1 MQLRSNI
8 LPNGLCFV
16 HAQIS
21 SPVSY
26 CGFTL
31 NVGTRD
37 ERHDQYGIAH
47 FVEHLLFKGTA
58 KRKTFH
64 ILNRMD
70 RVGGELNA
78 FTTKEE
84 TVVYSVFMNE
94 HISRAVDLLTD
105 IVFNSTIPNNE
116 FDKEREV
123 ILDEIR
129 SYQDNPS
136 EQIFDDFENMIFE
149 KHQLGHP
156 ILGTEESLQ
165 IFIPED
171 CRTFMKE
178 HYIPGQMVFFYLGK
192 TPYNVLFKILEKSL
206 SQISFPALPSSS
218 LQRIPP
224 VSNAPRKKRKEI
236 ETYQA
241 HAVIGG
247 RTYGLF
253 DEKRRAFYLLNNYL
267 GGPCMNS
274 LLNIS
279 LREKRGLVYT
289 VESSVSSFT
298 DAGIFSIYFGTDPKH
313 LEQCLDL
320 VNKELKKLKNQKF
333 STAKL
338 HAIKKQLIGQVGVA
352 SDNHENLAL
361 GIGKSYLHFGY
372 YESFDSLC
380 EKIEKITSE
389 DLFDIAN
396 EIYDEKRISSLIFI

>member
-1 MQLRSNI
+1 MQLRSKI
-8 LPNGLCFV
+8 FPNGLCFV

-37 ERHDQYGIAH
+37 ERYDQFGIAH
-47 FVEHLLFKGTA
+47 FVEHLLFKGTV
-58 KRKTFH
+58 KRKAFH

-84 TVVYSVFMNE
+84 TVIYSVFMNE
-94 HISRAVDLLTD
+94 HINRAIDLLFD
-105 IVFNSTIPNNE
+105 IVFNSVIPENE

-136 EQIFDDFENMIFE
+136 EQIFDDFENVIFE
-149 KHQLGHP
+149 NHQLGHP

-165 IFIPED
+165 TFIPEN

-178 HYIPGQMVFFYLGK
+178 HYLPDQMVFFYLGESSYDSVSK
-192 TPYNVLFKILEKSL
+192 ALDKAL
-206 SQISFPALPSSS
+206 SQISISVLPSNS

-224 VSNAPRKKRKEI
+224 LNNIAQMRKKEI
-236 ETYQA
+236 ETSQA
-241 HAVIGG
+241 HAIIGG
-247 RTYGLF
+247 RAYGLF
-253 DEKRRAFYLLNNYL
+253 EEKRRAFYLLNNYL

-289 VESSVSSFT
+289 VESSSVSFT
-298 DAGIFSIYFGTDPKH
+298 DTGLFSIYFGTDPKR
-313 LEQCLDL
+313 LDQCLDL
-320 VNKELKKLKNQKF
+320 INRELRKLKNQKL

-338 HAIKKQLIGQVGVA
+338 HALKKQLIGQICIA

-361 GIGKSYLHFGY
+361 GIGKSYLHFGD
-372 YESFDSLC
+372 YESFASLC

-389 DLFDIAN
+389 ELFDIAN
-396 EIYDEKRISSLIFI
+396 EIYDEKQISSLIFV